1 MEKILVIG
9 ASGFVGRHIVEGLVA
24 AGNAVRCLSRDPE
37 RLGDLAKLGCE
48 IVKGDM
54 SDLESMRRALDSVNA
69 VYVSINTIVP
79 QPGNTAGLRFME
91 VEKAGLQNI
100 VTACFEH
107 GVRRLIYVTSLGIG
121 PDSVG
126 EWTRERWN
134 IQQSLL
140 RSGLDVT
147 VIQPGMICG
156 AGGRGFGMVTSQA
169 KRSFAVTLGGGGH
182 KMRSIALG
190 DLVCYL
196 VGVLKEP
203 RAFGQCFDV
212 GCDDTYTIKQMID
225 IAADVFG
232 RKPPRN
238 IPVPLGLLSALA
250 PLIEGVTSVP
260 KGVIRGFVDGM
271 KSDSVGDPSAIRK
284 LFPRPLLS
292 FRQSV
297 ELAMAN
303 K

>member
-9 ASGFVGRHIVEGLVA
+9 ASGFVGRHIVEGLLA
-24 AGNAVRCLSRDPE
+24 DGYAVRCLSRDPARVE
-37 RLGDLAKLGCE
+37 NLARLGCE

-54 SDLESMRRALDSVNA
+54 SDLASMQQALDSVSA

-79 QPGNTAGLRFME
+79 QPGNKAGLRFME

-100 VTACFEH
+100 VTACKQH

-121 PDSVG
+121 PESTI
-126 EWTRERWN
+126 EWTRERWK

-140 RSGLDVT
+140 KSGLDVT

-169 KRSFAVTLGGGGH
+169 RRSYAVTLGGGRH

-190 DLVCYL
+190 DLIYYL

-203 RAFGQCFDV
+203 RAYGQCYDV
-212 GCDDTYTIKQMID
+212 GCDDTFTIREMID

-232 RKPPRN
+232 RRPPRK
-238 IPVPLGLLSALA
+238 ISIPLGLLSALA
-250 PLIEGVTSVP
+250 PIVEGMSAIP
-260 KGVIRGFVDGM
+260 KGAIRGIVDGM
-271 KSDSVGDPSAIRK
+271 KFDAVGDPSAIRMI
-284 LFPRPLLS
+284 LPRPLLS

-297 ELAMAN
+297 ELVAAN